1 MGKIWTTALREH
13 RSSRREPWPDRDVDH
28 ASRSWDD
35 DDSVVARGLIA
46 GLPERQ
52 RLVLFLRYYADLDYR
67 SIGNVLDIEMG
78 TVGASLS
85 AARATLRNRIEEV
98 VSS

>member
-1 MGKIWTTALREH
+1 
-13 RSSRREPWPDRDVDH
+13 
-28 ASRSWDD
+28 
-35 DDSVVARGLIA
+35 
-46 GLPERQ
+46 
-52 RLVLFLRYYADLDYR
+52 LFLRYYADLDYR
-67 SIGNVLDIEMG
+67 AIANVLDIEIG

>member
-1 MGKIWTTALREH
+1 M
-13 RSSRREPWPDRDVDH
+13 DD
-28 ASRSWDD
+28 ASRWRDD
-35 DDSVVARGLIA
+35 DDSAVARALIA

-67 SIGNVLDIEMG
+67 AIANVLDIEIG